1 MILNLICFPVC
12 MGRISVGRIYRWP
25 AFFKDVEF
33 HACVIGMVPLS
44 WDVCQTTSSS
54 PLRWITLADPNLNVK
69 QKEGKKQKV
78 ISLGFSCCF
87 CLSLFPTL
95 VSENGP
101 KNRTKEEHK
110 KKKWLFVIAS
120 SASVSRRGDTPF
132 RSPSS
137 SSPLSSWVIP
147 YIHKI
152 EIYIYLLLLFPRKRR
167 TISSLP
173 YCPSISC
180 LFFHGGIFAA
190 SAFTRLRA
198 GMTDRISTCL
208 DRKR

>member
-1 MILNLICFPVC
+1 MRHWNGSTFVRWLSNHLQFPPPLDNISRPKPEC
-12 MGRISVGRIYRWP
+12 KTKGR
-25 AFFKDVEF
+25 K
-33 HACVIGMVPLS
+33 
-44 WDVCQTTSSS
+44 
-54 PLRWITLADPNLNVK
+54 
-69 QKEGKKQKV
+69 KKQKV

-101 KNRTKEEHK
+101 KNRTKEEQK

-180 LFFHGGIFAA
+180 LFFLGGIFAA